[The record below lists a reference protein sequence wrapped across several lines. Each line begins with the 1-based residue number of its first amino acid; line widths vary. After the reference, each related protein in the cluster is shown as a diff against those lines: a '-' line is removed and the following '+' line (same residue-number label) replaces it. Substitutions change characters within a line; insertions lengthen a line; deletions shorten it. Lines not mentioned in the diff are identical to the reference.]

1 VALTRREAM
10 LAGVGVAIGSDAAIA
25 ASRRRPNIVFIMA
38 DDLGWGDLS
47 CYGNTDFRTPHLD
60 HLAAEG
66 VRFTDAYA
74 NSCVCSPTRVALMTG
89 RYQYRL
95 RAGLEEP
102 IKERLSEPHG
112 LPPSHPTLPS
122 LLKRSGYSTC
132 LIGKWHMGHLPRFG
146 PLKSGYDEF
155 FGIASGGADY
165 FTHKNRGGR
174 PDLYENEALVAQAG
188 YLTDLLTDRAVEY
201 VRSAARA
208 PQPFLLSLHYTAPH
222 WPWEGRADA
231 ARAAELKEL
240 FDYGGGSL
248 VTYAEMVRA
257 MDEGVGRVLAALNR
271 AGVGDDTIVVF
282 TSDNGGERFSRMWPL
297 VGEKGDLLEGGIRVP
312 AIVRYPARV
321 PRGVVSPQVAIT
333 MDWTATLL
341 AMAGAQADPD
351 FPLDGQDLSQVIQ
364 GSAPL
369 RPRRLFWRFVG
380 QRQAA
385 VRDGDLKY
393 LRVGKHEYLFDLR
406 RDPRERANLAEA
418 HPGRMDELRQAFAT
432 WNAAMLPDTDVEGYE
447 IGPDRLVGRP
457 AATSK

>member
-1 VALTRREAM
+1 MAFTRREAM
-10 LAGVGVAIGSDAAIA
+10 LAGAGAAIDGGAAIA
-25 ASRRRPNIVFIMA
+25 APRRRPNIVFIMA

-47 CYGNTDFRTPHLD
+47 CYGNADFRTPHLD
-60 HLAAEG
+60 RLAAQG

-74 NSCVCSPTRVALMTG
+74 SSCVCSPTRLALMTG

-132 LIGKWHMGHLPRFG
+132 LIGKWHMGYLPNYG
-146 PLKSGYDEF
+146 PLKSGYDQF

-165 FTHKNRGGR
+165 FTHRNRGGR
-174 PDLYENEALVAQAG
+174 PDLYENEALVERAG

-201 VRSAARA
+201 LRSAARA
-208 PQPFLLSLHYTAPH
+208 PRPFFLSLHYTAPH
-222 WPWEGRADA
+222 WPWEGPGDA
-231 ARAAELKEL
+231 ARAADLREL
-240 FDYGGGSL
+240 FDYGAGSL
-248 VTYAEMVRA
+248 ATYAEMVRA
-257 MDEGVGRVLAALNR
+257 MDEGVGRVVAALHR
-271 AGVGDDTIVVF
+271 AGVAEDTIVVF

-321 PRGVVSPQVAIT
+321 ARGVVSPQVAIT

-341 AMAGAQADPD
+341 AMAGAPADPA

-364 GSAPL
+364 GLAPL
-369 RPRRLFWRFVG
+369 SPRRLFWRFVG

-385 VRDGDLKY
+385 VRDGDWKY
-393 LRVGKHEYLFDLR
+393 LRVGEHEYLFDLR
-406 RDPRERANLAEA
+406 RDPRERANLADA
-418 HPGRMDELRQAFAT
+418 YPARMEELRQAFAG
-432 WNAAMLPDTDVEGYE
+432 WNATMLPDTDVEGYDV
-447 IGPDRLVGRP
+447 GPDRLAGRP
-457 AATSK
+457 ASMSK

>member
-1 VALTRREAM
+1 VAFTRRETM
-10 LAGVGVAIGSDAAIA
+10 LAGAGLAIGGETAIA
-25 ASRRRPNIVFIMA
+25 ARRRRPNIVFIVA

-47 CYGNTDFRTPHLD
+47 CYGATDFRTPHLD
-60 HLAAEG
+60 CLAAQG
-66 VRFTDAYA
+66 VRFSDAYA
-74 NSCVCSPTRVALMTG
+74 NSCVCSPTRVALITG

-102 IKERLSEPHG
+102 IKERPSEAHG

-132 LIGKWHMGHLPRFG
+132 LIGKWHMGYLPRFG
-146 PLKSGYDEF
+146 PLKSGYDQF

-174 PDLYENEALVAQAG
+174 PDLYENEALVEQAG
-188 YLTDLLTDRAVEY
+188 YLTDLLTDRAVAY
-201 VRSAARA
+201 VRRAAQA
-208 PQPFLLSLHYTAPH
+208 PRPFFLSLHYTAPH
-222 WPWEGRADA
+222 WPWEGPGDA
-231 ARAAELKEL
+231 ARAAELEDL

-248 VTYAEMVRA
+248 ATYSEMVRA
-257 MDEGVGRVLAALNR
+257 MDEGVGRVLAALDQ
-271 AGVGDDTIVVF
+271 AGVADDTVAVF

-312 AIVRYPARV
+312 AIVRYPARF

-341 AMAGAQADPD
+341 AMAGAQADPG

-369 RPRRLFWRFVG
+369 SPRRLFWRFAG

-385 VRDGDLKY
+385 VRDGALKY
-393 LRVGKHEYLFDLR
+393 LRVGEHEYLFDLK

-418 HPGRMDELRQAFAT
+418 YPTQMDELRQAFAG
-432 WNAAMLPDTDVEGYE
+432 WNATMLPDTDIGGYE
-447 IGPDRLVGRP
+447 VGPDRLAGRP
-457 AATSK
+457 GSTAK

>member
-1 VALTRREAM
+1 M
-10 LAGVGVAIGSDAAIA
+10 LAGVGAAIGGGAAIA
-25 ASRRRPNIVFIMA
+25 ATRRRPNIVFIMA

-47 CYGNTDFRTPHLD
+47 CYGNTDFRTSHLD
-60 HLAAEG
+60 RLAAQG
-66 VRFTDAYA
+66 VRFSDAYA

-102 IKERLSEPHG
+102 IKERPSEPHG

-132 LIGKWHMGHLPRFG
+132 LIGKWHMGYLPRFG

-155 FGIASGGADY
+155 FGIASGGTDY

-174 PDLYENEALVAQAG
+174 PDLYENEALVEQAG
-188 YLTDLLTDRAVEY
+188 YLTDLLTERAATY
-201 VRSAARA
+201 VRRAAEA
-208 PQPFLLSLHYTAPH
+208 PRPFFLSLHYTAPH
-222 WPWEGRADA
+222 WPWEGPADA
-231 ARAAELKEL
+231 DRAAELKEL

-248 VTYAEMVRA
+248 ATYAEMVRA
-257 MDEGVGRVLAALNR
+257 MDEGVGRVLAALDQ
-271 AGVGDDTIVVF
+271 AGVADDTIVVF

-312 AIVRYPARV
+312 AIVRYPARF
-321 PRGVVSPQVAIT
+321 PQGVVSPQVAIT

-341 AMAGAQADPD
+341 ALAGARADPA
-351 FPLDGQDLSQVIQ
+351 FPLDGQDLSPVIQ

-369 RPRRLFWRFVG
+369 SPRRLFWRFVG

-385 VRDGDLKY
+385 VRDGDWKY
-393 LRVGKHEYLFDLR
+393 LRVGQHEYLFDLKR
-406 RDPRERANLAEA
+406 YPRERANLAEA
-418 HPGRMDELRQAFAT
+418 YPAQMDELRRAFAE
-432 WNAAMLPDTDVEGYE
+432 WNATMLSDSDVEGYE
-447 IGPDRLVGRP
+447 VGPDRLAGRP
-457 AATSK
+457 ASTPK

>member
-1 VALTRREAM
+1 VAFTRREAI
-10 LAGVGVAIGSDAAIA
+10 LAGVGAAIDGGTAIGAP
-25 ASRRRPNIVFIMA
+25 RRRPNIVFIMA

-47 CYGNTDFRTPHLD
+47 CYGATDFRTPHLD
-60 HLAAEG
+60 RLAAQG

-74 NSCVCSPTRVALMTG
+74 NSCVCSPSRVALMTG

-122 LLKRSGYSTC
+122 LLRQSGFSTC
-132 LIGKWHMGHLPRFG
+132 LIGKWHMGYLPQFG
-146 PLKSGYDEF
+146 PLKSGYEEF
-155 FGIASGGADY
+155 FGVASGGADY

-174 PDLYENEALVAQAG
+174 PDLYENETLVEQAG
-188 YLTDLLTDRAVEY
+188 YLTDLLTERAVAY
-201 VRSAARA
+201 VRRAARA
-208 PQPFLLSLHYTAPH
+208 RRPFLLSLHYTAPH

-248 VTYAEMVRA
+248 ATYAEMVRA
-257 MDEGVGRVLAALNR
+257 MDEGVGRVLAALDQ
-271 AGVGDDTIVVF
+271 AGVAEDTIVVF

-312 AIVRYPARV
+312 TIVRYPARF
-321 PRGVVSPQVAIT
+321 PRGAVSPQVAVT

-341 AMAGAQADPD
+341 ALAGAPAATG
-351 FPLDGQDLSQVIQ
+351 FPLDGKDLTPVIE
-364 GSAPL
+364 GSAP
-369 RPRRLFWRFVG
+369 PSHRRLFWRFVG

-385 VRDGDLKY
+385 VRDGTWKY
-393 LRVGKHEYLFDLR
+393 LRVGGHEYLFDLK

-418 HPGRMDELRQAFAT
+418 YPGRLDELRQAFAT
-432 WNAAMLPDTDVEGYE
+432 WNAAMLPDTDVDGYE
-447 IGPDRLVGRP
+447 VGPDRLAGRLASP
-457 AATSK
+457 AQ